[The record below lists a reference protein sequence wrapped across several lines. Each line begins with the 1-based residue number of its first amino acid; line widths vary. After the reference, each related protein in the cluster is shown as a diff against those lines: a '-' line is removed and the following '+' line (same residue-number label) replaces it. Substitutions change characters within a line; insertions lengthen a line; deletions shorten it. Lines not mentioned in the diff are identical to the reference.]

1 MMRKTFLALIAVL
14 GGSFAHAADP
24 RDALATPL
32 PAIELPRS
40 TLQKKPSI
48 PVLGRPT
55 QKEIGRSQNV
65 VSVSNG
71 VNEIVYVSSTM
82 PNRIATPFANPKVVD
97 RDDDELSY
105 KTVGQDV
112 YFTPTQGGSIGIFI
126 YDADRPNG
134 RVATLTLVP
143 QPIPGQ
149 NIILQFDG
157 SAPAVARAEAETVN
171 QPSDY
176 VDGLRA
182 VMRSIAQGAAPAG
195 YTEGRLDVGTIM
207 VGSLS
212 VIPDRQYIGRYLN
225 VYRYRIENVS
235 RSTVDLSEQAFY
247 ENGVRAVAFWP
258 NIRLEPGATTHVL
271 IAVDQATEEAR

>member
-1 MMRKTFLALIAVL
+1 M
-14 GGSFAHAADP
+14 
-24 RDALATPL
+24 
-32 PAIELPRS
+32 
-40 TLQKKPSI
+40 QKD
-48 PVLGRPT
+48 
-55 QKEIGRSQNV
+55 IGRSQNV

-71 VNEIVYVSSTM
+71 VNEIVYVSSTS

-112 YFTPTQGGSIGIFI
+112 YFTPSQPQSGSIGIFI
-126 YDADRPNG
+126 YDADHPNG

-157 SAPAVARAEAETVN
+157 AASTVARGEAETN
-171 QPSDY
+171 QSSDY

-182 VMRSIAQGAAPAG
+182 IMRSIAQGAAPAG
-195 YTEGRLDVGTIM
+195 YTEGRLDVGTVM

-212 VIPDRQYIGRYLN
+212 VIPDRQYIGRNLN
-225 VYRYRIENVS
+225 IYRYRIENVG

-258 NIRLEPGATTHVL
+258 NIRLEQGATTHVL
-271 IAVDQATEEAR
+271 IAVDQAAEESR